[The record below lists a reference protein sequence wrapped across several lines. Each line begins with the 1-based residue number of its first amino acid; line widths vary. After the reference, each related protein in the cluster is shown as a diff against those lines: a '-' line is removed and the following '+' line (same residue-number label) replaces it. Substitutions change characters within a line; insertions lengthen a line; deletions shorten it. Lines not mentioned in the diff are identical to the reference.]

1 MVVSTYMSS
10 IDSTIINDA
19 IAYAEEL
26 FRTNAGG
33 HDAEHT
39 MRVYRN
45 TLRIAAT
52 EPDCDIRIAALAAL
66 LHDVDDHKLF
76 ATVDNANARAF
87 LEAHSLPQE
96 TIERI
101 CGIINSVSFSRNK
114 DRRPS
119 TPEGKVVQDADRH
132 NKEVQA
138 NRKQRLPQK
147 MPTHYQISLHIDDED
162 NIIKNSH
169 SFGYRAYRV
178 YEPDENWVQKVLAEA
193 ERIRGIEKLQHAH
206 AQKQQQE

>member
-10 IDSTIINDA
+10 IDSTIIDDA
-19 IAYAEEL
+19 IAYAQEL

-45 TLRIAAT
+45 TLRIAEA
-52 EPDCDIRIAALAAL
+52 EPDCDVRIAALAAL

-87 LEAHSLPQE
+87 LKSHELPQE

-119 TPEGKVVQDADRH
+119 TPEGKVVQDADRLDALGAVGVARAFAYGGEH
-132 NKEVQA
+132 GRPMDDSIRHFHDKLLHL
-138 NRKQRLPQK
+138 K
-147 MPTHYQISLHIDDED
+147 SLMNTET
-162 NIIKNSH
+162 
-169 SFGYRAYRV
+169 GR
-178 YEPDENWVQKVLAEA
+178 QMAEKRHAFLEAFLEEYNA
-193 ERIRGIEKLQHAH
+193 ETS
-206 AQKQQQE
+206 